1 VHSSGTSFFRD
12 PEVFDRIA
20 TMLVPELLASKPHDE
35 PLRAWCTS
43 CTTGEDA
50 YALAIVL
57 VEELE
62 ARGLTRPVQVFAT
75 DADGE
80 AIAHARHGVFSA
92 DIAAEV
98 SSRRLDRFFH
108 AFATGY
114 RVTQALRN
122 KVIFAPHDLVRDAPF
137 ARLDL
142 ILCRDV
148 LASFDQV
155 LQDRVTRSL
164 QRALR
169 PWGYLVIG
177 ASEMIVGGHLQ
188 RVHAAHPF
196 YRSAGAPP
204 PAVPPAARTAEDG
217 DAPGQPATGPR
228 AAARSATHAPDP
240 RAAGTANE
248 AEIGGGEP
256 LRTALDELAAARH
269 ELIAIRDK
277 LHHTREDTRQ
287 KLAALE
293 QQAREQRDLLAAT
306 GLAVLFVDREL
317 RILHHTPPLQ
327 QLIQVWPHDHGRP
340 ISDLASCLEYREL
353 AGDLRQV
360 LDTLAPIECE
370 IRDRTGRPFLV
381 RLSPHRSGNEVIGA
395 VATFVD
401 ITQVRGAAMQR
412 RAAAR

>member
-1 VHSSGTSFFRD
+1 MSGHHESESSSGTGFFHD
-12 PEVFDRIA
+12 AEVFDRLA
-20 TMLVPELLASKPHDE
+20 TTLVPELLARKPRDE
-35 PLRAWCTS
+35 PLRAWCAG
-43 CTTGEDA
+43 CATGEDA
-50 YALAIVL
+50 YSLAMVL

-62 ARGLTRPVQVFAT
+62 ARGVMRPLQVFAT
-75 DADGE
+75 DPDGE
-80 AIAHARHGVFSA
+80 AITHARHGVFCA
-92 DIAAEV
+92 DIADAV
-98 SSRRLDRFFH
+98 GGQRLARFFY
-108 AFATGY
+108 AFGSGY

-122 KVIFAPHDLVRDAPF
+122 QVIFAPHDLVRDAPF

-148 LASFDQV
+148 LASFDRA
-155 LQDRVTRSL
+155 LQDRVTRGL

-169 PWGYLVIG
+169 PWGHLVIG
-177 ASEMIVGGHLQ
+177 ASEMIVGDHLH

-196 YRSAGAPP
+196 YRNTGAIV
-204 PAVPPAARTAEDG
+204 PAVPPAARTAGDR
-217 DAPGQPATGPR
+217 DAPAQPAP
-228 AAARSATHAPDP
+228 HAPDP
-240 RAAGTANE
+240 RVAGPENE
-248 AEIGGGEP
+248 AETGGSEP
-256 LRTALDELAAARH
+256 MRSALDELAAARR
-269 ELIAIRDK
+269 ELIAMRDK
-277 LHHTREDTRQ
+277 LHRTREDTRQ
-287 KLAALE
+287 RLAALE

-306 GLAVLFVDREL
+306 GLAMLFVDREL

-327 QLIQVWPHDHGRP
+327 QLIHVWPHDHGRP
-340 ISDLASCLEYREL
+340 ISDLTSCLEYREL

-381 RLSPHRSGNEVIGA
+381 RLSPHRSGNDVIGA

>member
-1 VHSSGTSFFRD
+1 MSDHHESERSSGTGFFRD

-20 TMLVPELLASKPHDE
+20 TTLVPELLASKPRDE
-35 PLRAWCTS
+35 PLRAWCT
-43 CTTGEDA
+43 CCATGEDA
-50 YALAIVL
+50 YSLAMVL

-62 ARGLTRPVQVFAT
+62 ARGVTRPLQVFAT
-75 DADGE
+75 DPDGE
-80 AIAHARHGVFSA
+80 TISHARQGVFGA
-92 DIAAEV
+92 DIAGAV
-98 SSRRLDRFFH
+98 GGQRLARFFY
-108 AFATGY
+108 AFGSGY
-114 RVTQALRN
+114 RVAQTLRN
-122 KVIFAPHDLVRDAPF
+122 QVIFAPHDLVRDAPF

-148 LASFDQV
+148 LASFDRA
-155 LQDRVTRSL
+155 LQDRVTRGL

-169 PWGYLVIG
+169 PWGHLVIG
-177 ASEMIVGGHLQ
+177 ASEMIVGDHLQ
-188 RVHAAHPF
+188 RVYAAHPF
-196 YRSAGAPP
+196 YRNTGAIV
-204 PAVPPAARTAEDG
+204 AAMPPAARATEDR
-217 DAPGQPATGPR
+217 DAPAQP
-228 AAARSATHAPDP
+228 APDP
-240 RAAGTANE
+240 RAAGPANE
-248 AEIGGGEP
+248 AEGGGSEA
-256 LRTALDELAAARH
+256 LRSALDELAAARR
-269 ELIAIRDK
+269 ELIAMRDK
-277 LHHTREDTRQ
+277 LHLTREDTRQ

-327 QLIQVWPHDHGRP
+327 QLIHVWPHDHGRP
-340 ISDLASCLEYREL
+340 ISDLTSSLEYREL

-381 RLSPHRSGNEVIGA
+381 RLAPHRSGSEVIGA

>member
-1 VHSSGTSFFRD
+1 
-12 PEVFDRIA
+12 
-20 TMLVPELLASKPHDE
+20 
-35 PLRAWCTS
+35 
-43 CTTGEDA
+43 
-50 YALAIVL
+50 
-57 VEELE
+57 
-62 ARGLTRPVQVFAT
+62 
-75 DADGE
+75 
-80 AIAHARHGVFSA
+80 
-92 DIAAEV
+92 
-98 SSRRLDRFFH
+98 
-108 AFATGY
+108 
-114 RVTQALRN
+114 
-122 KVIFAPHDLVRDAPF
+122 
-137 ARLDL
+137 
-142 ILCRDV
+142 
-148 LASFDQV
+148 
-155 LQDRVTRSL
+155 
-164 QRALR
+164 
-169 PWGYLVIG
+169 
-177 ASEMIVGGHLQ
+177 MIVGGHLQ

-204 PAVPPAARTAEDG
+204 PAAPASGDR
-217 DAPGQPATGPR
+217 DAPGPAIGPR
-228 AAARSATHAPDP
+228 AADPPVTHAPEP

-248 AEIGGGEP
+248 AEIAGGES

-293 QQAREQRDLLAAT
+293 QQAREQRGLLAAT

-327 QLIQVWPHDHGRP
+327 QLIHVWPHDHGRP

-401 ITQVRGAAMQR
+401 ITQVRGTAMQR

>member
-1 VHSSGTSFFRD
+1 MSGHHESVRSSGTGFFRD
-12 PEVFDRIA
+12 PDVFERIA
-20 TMLVPELLASKPHDE
+20 TTLVPELLASKPRDE
-35 PLRAWCTS
+35 PLRAWCPG
-43 CTTGEDA
+43 CATGEEA
-50 YALAIVL
+50 YALAMVL

-62 ARGLTRPVQVFAT
+62 TRGLMRPLQVFAT

-80 AIAHARHGVFSA
+80 AIGQARHGVFGA
-92 DIAAEV
+92 DIAAAV
-98 SSRRLDRFFH
+98 SGQRLTRFFH
-108 AFATGY
+108 PFATGY
-114 RVTQALRN
+114 RVNQALRN
-122 KVIFAPHDLVRDAPF
+122 KLIFAPHDLVRDAPF

-142 ILCRDV
+142 ILCRDM
-148 LASFDQV
+148 LASFDRA
-155 LQDRVTRSL
+155 LQDRVTRGL

-169 PWGYLVIG
+169 PWGYLVVG

-188 RVHAAHPF
+188 RVHPAHPI
-196 YRSAGAPP
+196 YRSAGAHP
-204 PAVPPAARTAEDG
+204 PAVLPAARPAG
-217 DAPGQPATGPR
+217 DLDAH
-228 AAARSATHAPDP
+228 ARPATHARDP
-240 RAAGTANE
+240 GAASLASE
-248 AEIGGGEP
+248 PESGGEP
-256 LRTALDELAAARH
+256 LRAALDELAAARQ
-269 ELIAIRDK
+269 ELIAMRDK

-306 GLAVLFVDREL
+306 GLAMLFVDREL

-327 QLIQVWPHDHGRP
+327 QLIHVWPHDHGRP
-340 ISDLASCLEYREL
+340 ISDLTTCLEYREL

-381 RLSPHRSGNEVIGA
+381 RLSPHRRGDEVIGA

-412 RAAAR
+412 RAAGR

>member
-1 VHSSGTSFFRD
+1 MSGHHESEYSSGTGFFRD
-12 PEVFDRIA
+12 PDVFDRIA
-20 TMLVPELLASKPHDE
+20 STLVPELLASKPRDE
-35 PLRAWCTS
+35 PIRAWCAG
-43 CTTGEDA
+43 CTTGEEA
-50 YALAIVL
+50 YSLAMVL

-62 ARGLTRPVQVFAT
+62 ARGVTRAIQVFAT
-75 DADGE
+75 DPDGE
-80 AIAHARHGVFSA
+80 AIADARHGMFGA
-92 DIAAEV
+92 DIAAAV
-98 SSRRLDRFFH
+98 GSQRLARFFY

-114 RVTQALRN
+114 RVAQALRS

-148 LASFDQV
+148 LTSFDRA
-155 LQDRVTRSL
+155 LQDRVTRGL
-164 QRALR
+164 MRALR

-177 ASEMIVGGHLQ
+177 ASEMIIGDHLQ

-196 YRSAGAPP
+196 YRNAGAVVL
-204 PAVPPAARTAEDG
+204 AVPPAARTAG
-217 DAPGQPATGPR
+217 DRDPPAEP
-228 AAARSATHAPDP
+228 AMLAPDA
-240 RAAGTANE
+240 RAAGPTTE
-248 AEIGGGEP
+248 AEIGGNEP
-256 LRTALDELAAARH
+256 LRTALDELAAARR
-269 ELIAIRDK
+269 ELTAIRDK
-277 LHHTREDTRQ
+277 LHRTREDTRAQ
-287 KLAALE
+287 LAALE

-317 RILHHTPPLQ
+317 RIQHHTPPLQ
-327 QLIQVWPHDHGRP
+327 QLIHVWPHDHGRP
-340 ISDLASCLEYREL
+340 ISDLATCLEYREL
-353 AGDLRQV
+353 AGDLRKV

-401 ITQVRGAAMQR
+401 ITQMRGAAIQR